1 MLSENGKTSAP
12 GAAMMGRTSIMECG
26 MAAKQ
31 PQRFQFDRLDT
42 PIGTALLVTDDEGF
56 LRALDWSDYEERL
69 HHLLRRHYGDYALD
83 KAAAP
88 RSITSALTGY
98 FSGDLDQL
106 RNIRWRTNGSAFQR
120 KVWNGLHK
128 IRAGKTS
135 RYSAFARRLKVPKA
149 ARAVGLANG
158 TNPVSVVV
166 PCHRLIGADG
176 SLTGYGG
183 GLPRKQW
190 LLAHEGA
197 AFKRLPE

>member
-1 MLSENGKTSAP
+1 
-12 GAAMMGRTSIMECG
+12 
-26 MAAKQ
+26 MADKQ
-31 PQRFQFDRLDT
+31 TQRFQLDRMDT

-69 HHLLRRHYGDYALD
+69 HQLLRRHYGDYALD
-83 KAAAP
+83 TAAAP
-88 RSITSALTGY
+88 KTITAALKGY
-98 FSGDLDQL
+98 FAGDLDQL
-106 RNIRWRTNGSAFQR
+106 KTIKWRTNGSAFQR
-120 KVWNGLHK
+120 KVWSGLQK

-135 RYSAFARRLKVPKA
+135 SYGAFARRLNVPKA

-158 TNPVSVVV
+158 ANPVSVVV

-197 AFKRLPE
+197 AFKRLAD

>member
-1 MLSENGKTSAP
+1 
-12 GAAMMGRTSIMECG
+12 

-31 PQRFQFDRLDT
+31 TQRFQFDRQAT
-42 PIGTALLVTDDEGF
+42 PIGTALLVTDDQGF

-83 KAAAP
+83 KAPAP
-88 RSITSALTGY
+88 KDITSALTNY
-98 FSGDLDQL
+98 FAGDLEQL
-106 RNIRWRTNGSAFQR
+106 QKIRWRTNGSDFQR
-120 KVWNGLHK
+120 KVWGGLQK

-135 RYSAFARRLKVPKA
+135 SYGAFARRLNVPNA

-158 TNPVSVVV
+158 ANPVSVVV

-183 GLPRKQW
+183 GLTRKQW

-197 AFKRLPE
+197 AFKRLQD